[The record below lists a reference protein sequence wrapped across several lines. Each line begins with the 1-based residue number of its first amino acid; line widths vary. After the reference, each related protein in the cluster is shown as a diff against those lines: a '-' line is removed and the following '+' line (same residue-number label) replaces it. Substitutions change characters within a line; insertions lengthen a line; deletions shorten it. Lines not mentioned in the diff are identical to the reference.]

1 MDRYVTVSA
10 KIKRELLDEARR
22 LNINISELIKS
33 TLENEVCKRRLILI
47 EERLKEKK
55 KILDK
60 INIKDIVRL
69 VREDREALGIRK

>member
-22 LNINISELIKS
+22 LNINISELIKNI
-33 TLENEVCKRRLILI
+33 LENEVRRRRLMLI

-55 KILDK
+55 EILDK
-60 INIKDIVRL
+60 INIEDIVRL

>member
-69 VREDREALGIRK
+69 IREDREALGIRK

>member
-33 TLENEVCKRRLILI
+33 TLENEVRRRRLMLI

-55 KILDK
+55 EILDK
-60 INIKDIVRL
+60 INIEDIVRL
-69 VREDREALGIRK
+69 IREDREAYE